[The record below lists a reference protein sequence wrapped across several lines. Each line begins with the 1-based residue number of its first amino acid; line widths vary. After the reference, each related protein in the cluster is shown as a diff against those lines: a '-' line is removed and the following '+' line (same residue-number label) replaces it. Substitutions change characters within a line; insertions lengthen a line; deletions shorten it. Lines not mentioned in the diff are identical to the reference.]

1 MARSFDDIFTMVHST
16 VRWNRCENSAAEIA
30 AAAEIYKMEMAL
42 DKLTPLINSFANVD
56 NESVESE
63 NFEED
68 IYDEDFSIQLDEE

>member
-1 MARSFDDIFTMVHST
+1 MARSFDDIFTMVHNT
-16 VRWNRCENSAAEIA
+16 VNWNRCNNSAAEIA

-68 IYDEDFSIQLDEE
+68 IYDEDFSVQLDEE